1 MDPEHTSMSQY
12 ETSEQKLSY
21 GIGLNMGGQLAQ
33 QGFPGLDIAAVQQG
47 LADALNEAEFAVS
60 PEEINE
66 AGRIISARMKEAH
79 EAAAKAAAGEG
90 EAFLAGNAKR
100 AEVQVTDS
108 GLQYEVMVAGTGAV
122 PVAGQSV
129 RVHYH
134 GTFTHGGVFDS
145 SVARGEPAEFPVTG
159 VIPGWVEAL
168 QLMPVGSKWKLYIPQ
183 DLAYGAHGSGSIP
196 PYSALVFEVELLDIL

>member
-1 MDPEHTSMSQY
+1 MSQY
-12 ETSEQKLSY
+12 LTSEQKLSY

-33 QGFPGLDIAAVQQG
+33 QSFPGLDLAALQQG
-47 LADALNEAEFAVS
+47 LADAMNGAEFAVS
-60 PEEINE
+60 REAINE
-66 AGRIISARMKEAH
+66 AGRVISARMQAEH
-79 EAAAKAAAGEG
+79 EAAAKVAAEEG
-90 EAFLAGNAKR
+90 AAFLVENAQR
-100 AEVQVTDS
+100 DEVQLTDS
-108 GLQYEVMVAGTGAV
+108 GLQYEVMVAGEGKI

-183 DLAYGAHGSGSIP
+183 DLAYGAQGSGSIP